1 MVDLKK
7 MQMEIDEMA
16 KAFGDPM
23 GGEEEIQES
32 GDQEEEIVEE
42 LNGESS
48 GDTDGDEEA
57 NNDPDQDTDP
67 NPEPGKETTKE
78 TQPPPEPPEPEED
91 PRDKA
96 IRELRDE
103 INQLKKSS
111 DTPTQP
117 PEEDT
122 IEDLPISDED
132 FLADIDPDD
141 LYNDPKLFKEVLNRV
156 YKKAREDAR
165 KEIKGGIESV
175 VRSIPD
181 ITKNTVAIQAQLAKV
196 RDEFYKENKD
206 LLPWSTSVAAV
217 MEDLISKNP
226 DKHYNELLPEVAT
239 ETRRRLSLQKQVD
252 NKNRN
257 SPPPLPKKKG
267 GQRSTPSPDLSDLD
281 REIAEMDKAL
291 GL

>member
-7 MQMEIDEMA
+7 MQMEIDEMS

-23 GGEEEIQES
+23 GGEEEIQEE
-32 GDQEEEIVEE
+32 DTQEEEIVEE
-42 LNGESS
+42 TTDDTTGE
-48 GDTDGDEEA
+48 
-57 NNDPDQDTDP
+57 
-67 NPEPGKETTKE
+67 TKE
-78 TQPPPEPPEPEED
+78 VEDINSAEQEDDPKPDETLVDETQPPEPPEPEED

-257 SPPPLPKKKG
+257 NPPPLPKKKG
-267 GQRSTPSPDLSDLD
+267 GQRTTPSPDLSDLD
-281 REIAEMDKAL
+281 RAIAEMDKAL
-291 GL
+291 GID

>member
-7 MQMEIDEMA
+7 MQMKIDEMA

-23 GGEEEIQES
+23 VGEEEIQEE
-32 GDQEEEIVEE
+32 DTQEEEIVEE
-42 LNGESS
+42 TTDDTTNETKEVEDINSAEQEDDPKPGEALV
-48 GDTDGDEEA
+48 D
-57 NNDPDQDTDP
+57 
-67 NPEPGKETTKE
+67 E
-78 TQPPPEPPEPEED
+78 TQPPEQLEPEED

-117 PEEDT
+117 PKEDT

-141 LYNDPKLFKEVLNRV
+141 LYNDPKLFKDILNRV
-156 YKKAREDAR
+156 YKKAREDSR

-217 MEDLISKNP
+217 MEELISKNP
-226 DKHYNELLPEVAT
+226 DKHYNELLQEVAT

-257 SPPPLPKKKG
+257 NPPPLPKKKG
-267 GQRSTPSPDLSDLD
+267 GQRTTPNPDLSDLD
-281 REIAEMDKAL
+281 KEIAEMDKAL
-291 GL
+291 GID

>member
-7 MQMEIDEMA
+7 MQMEIDEMS

-23 GGEEEIQES
+23 GGEEEIQEE
-32 GDQEEEIVEE
+32 DTQEEEIVEE
-42 LNGESS
+42 TTDDTTGE
-48 GDTDGDEEA
+48 
-57 NNDPDQDTDP
+57 
-67 NPEPGKETTKE
+67 TKE
-78 TQPPPEPPEPEED
+78 VEDINSAEQEDDPKPDETLVDETQPPEPPEPEED

-252 NKNRN
+252 NKNKN
-257 SPPPLPKKKG
+257 NPPPLPKKKG
-267 GQRSTPSPDLSDLD
+267 GQRTTPNPDLSKLD
-281 REIAEMDKAL
+281 QEIYEMDKAL
-291 GL
+291 GID

>member
-7 MQMEIDEMA
+7 VQMEIDEMS

-23 GGEEEIQES
+23 VGEEEIQEE
-32 GDQEEEIVEE
+32 GTQEEEIVEE
-42 LNGESS
+42 TTD
-48 GDTDGDEEA
+48 DTTNE
-57 NNDPDQDTDP
+57 
-67 NPEPGKETTKE
+67 TKE
-78 TQPPPEPPEPEED
+78 VEDINNAEQEDDPKPDETLVDETQPPEPPEPEED

-206 LLPWSTSVAAV
+206 LLPWSKSVAAV

-239 ETRRRLSLQKQVD
+239 ETRRRLNLQKQVD
-252 NKNRN
+252 NKNKN
-257 SPPPLPKKKG
+257 NPPPLPKKKG
-267 GQRSTPSPDLSDLD
+267 GQRTTPNPDLSDLD
-281 REIAEMDKAL
+281 RAIAEMDKAL
-291 GL
+291 GID